1 MLNELHEFTQKHVTS
16 IPAKAYTYSGASNGG
31 PKFNIAMAAHLNE
44 YLRPVASAKV
54 EPAHIITASAQT
66 AIHELLGLSLA
77 DPGDGILVSR
87 PVYGRFEL
95 DFGNTAGLE
104 IVYADTNHAGD
115 GDPFAPEVVAAYQR
129 ALDNAG
135 SAGVKVKALV
145 IVNPHNPLGRT
156 YPVQTLRAIMAFCE
170 KNEIHL
176 ISDEIYA
183 LSTYAEDEK
192 YKQGFNSV
200 LSIDSAGLINTD
212 RLHVLYGMSKV
223 SLESWQSFCSEQKDL
238 TTYSLLGEKQI

>member
-1 MLNELHEFTQKHVTS
+1 MLNELHEFTQKQVTS
-16 IPAKAYTYSGASNGG
+16 IPAEAYTYSGASNGG
-31 PKFNIAMAAHLNE
+31 PSFNIAMAAHLNE
-44 YLRPVASAKV
+44 YLRPVSAFKV
-54 EPAHIITASAQT
+54 EPAQIITASAQT

-95 DFGNTAGLE
+95 DFGNTAGLK
-104 IVYADTNHAGD
+104 IVYADTHRAGD

-129 ALDNAG
+129 ALNEAG
-135 SAGVKVKALV
+135 SAGVKVTALV
-145 IVNPHNPLGRT
+145 VVNPHNPLGRT

-170 KNEIHL
+170 KNQIHL

-183 LSTYAEDEK
+183 LSTYAEDDK

-200 LSIDSAGLINTD
+200 LSIDPAELIDTD

-223 SLESWQSFCSEQKDL
+223 SLKSWQSFCSEQKEWA
-238 TTYSLLGEKQI
+238 TSSCHGEKQV

>member
-1 MLNELHEFTQKHVTS
+1 MYVDRYSLMNYTSRRANADCEIQALMLDELHEFTEKHVTS
-16 IPAKAYTYSGASNGG
+16 IPAEAYTYSGASNRGSR
-31 PKFNIAMAAHLNE
+31 FNIAMAAHLNE
-44 YLRPVASAKV
+44 HLNPVSVAKV

-77 DPGDGILVSR
+77 DPGEGILVSR

-104 IVYADTNHAGD
+104 VVYADLDHDG

-129 ALDNAG
+129 ALDA
-135 SAGVKVKALV
+135 STAKVKALV

-170 KNEIHL
+170 KNQIHF

-200 LSIDSAGLINTD
+200 LAIDPTGLISTD

-223 SLESWQSFCSEQKDL
+223 SLES
-238 TTYSLLGEKQI
+238 